1 MEHFRAPRYMSLN
14 FSSRTTKTLK
24 LILQAKRTAV
34 DRKKEGCNSFPL
46 TSSVYHTSL
55 LLLPLPFL
63 MELTIFYDKETNPQ
77 LKLNCEKGKKDT
89 KNFFMSQ
96 KQKDTVI
103 KYGKQ
108 AS

>member
-1 MEHFRAPRYMSLN
+1 
-14 FSSRTTKTLK
+14 
-24 LILQAKRTAV
+24 
-34 DRKKEGCNSFPL
+34 
-46 TSSVYHTSL
+46 
-55 LLLPLPFL
+55 